1 MIQMNEMFFQ
11 NRKAN
16 PEKLLAYGVD
26 QDNSGYRYTTEIA
39 DGHFRLV
46 VSITD
51 NGEVR
56 TQVIDKETGDE
67 YILHRAA
74 KATGA
79 FVGMVKADYEAVLA
93 EIAEKCFYPDVFKSE
108 QAKQVINYVRE
119 KYGDELE
126 YLWQKFPDNAVVRRK
141 DNQKWYAAVLTVS
154 RRKLG
159 FDSDESVEILDLRMK
174 PEDVQRLVDG
184 IKYLPGYHMNKKH
197 WITICLDSSVP
208 CDEIFGRID
217 ASYLLARK

>member
-1 MIQMNEMFFQ
+1 MSQMFFH

-16 PEKLLAYGVD
+16 PEKLLAYGFD
-26 QDNSGYRYTTEIA
+26 RDHSGYCYTTEIA

-93 EIAEKCFYPDVFKSE
+93 EIAEKCFDPDVFKSE
-108 QAKQVINYVRE
+108 QAKQIIAYVRE
-119 KYGDELE
+119 EYGDELE
-126 YLWQKFPDNAVVRRK
+126 FLWKKFPDNAIWRRK
-141 DNQKWYAAVLTVS
+141 DTNKWYAAILTVS
-154 RRKLG
+154 ARKLG
-159 FDSDESVEILDLRMK
+159 QDSDEVIEIIDLRMK
-174 PEDVQRLVDG
+174 PEEIVQIVDNQ
-184 IKYLPGYHMNKKH
+184 KYFPGYHMNKKH
-197 WITICLDSSVP
+197 WITICLDDTVP
-208 CDEIFGRID
+208 TDEICGRID
-217 ASYLLARK
+217 ISYQLAVK